1 MARTKKKNPDAIAVN
16 RRARHEYH
24 VSETVEAG
32 LVLTGT
38 EVKSLRDG
46 KASLQHAYAIV
57 RNGEAWLL
65 QANIPHYAFGN
76 RANHE
81 PTRERKLLLHRDEIA
96 DLEEFTREAGRTL
109 VPLQLYWK
117 DGKAKLQLGKATG
130 KQQQDK
136 RKDIAERDAK
146 RDVER
151 ALAHRRKAG

>member
-1 MARTKKKNPDAIAVN
+1 MAKPKKKSPDAIAVN
-16 RRARHEYH
+16 RRARHDYDI
-24 VSETVEAG
+24 SETLEAG

-46 KASLQHAYAIV
+46 KASLQHAYAVI

-65 QANIPHYAFGN
+65 QAHIPEYAFGN

-81 PTRERKLLLHRDEIA
+81 PTRERKLLLHRDELA
-96 DLEEFTREAGRTL
+96 DLAEYTREAGRTL
-109 VPLQLYWK
+109 VPLKLYWH
-117 DGKAKLQLGKATG
+117 DGKAKVQIGKATG
-130 KQQQDK
+130 KQRHDK